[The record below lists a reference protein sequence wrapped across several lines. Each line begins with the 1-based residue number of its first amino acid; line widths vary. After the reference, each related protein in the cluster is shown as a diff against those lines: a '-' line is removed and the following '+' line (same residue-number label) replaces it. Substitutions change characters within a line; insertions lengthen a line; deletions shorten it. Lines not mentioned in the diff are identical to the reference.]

1 MYGFSM
7 VFEIF
12 SNYSSIVNFIDML
25 LDISLLVM
33 ELFLIAVV
41 VL

>member
-1 MYGFSM
+1 M